1 MRPRIVCSLTTLP
14 DRYDALLTTL
24 RCIKKQ
30 KFDKIYLTLPMIAK
44 RFNQPYPEV
53 SEEICSLCTIVR
65 CEQDYGPICKI
76 YGALVNEHDTN
87 TLILTIDDDNLFPK
101 NFLQIFLEKHALQPE
116 SVITGCGALVG
127 PGLNFFSINTSI
139 HELKKYKGLLGF
151 NCPKSGREVDIL
163 QGFSGVLYTRYM
175 LPAKNNLNE
184 ILKYGK
190 DHDLFCNDDIVLSA
204 YLNSKN
210 IKIMTFNNMPSVKSI
225 YLESN
230 ALSFDCLNMFSR
242 LKRAFYKMKTLGM
255 FNNISH
261 STLGESPVFKIPFII
276 FIIIFLIIIIILYC
290 WYF

>member
-24 RCIKKQ
+24 RSIHKQ
-30 KFDKIYLTLPMIAK
+30 NFDKIYLTLPLIAK

-53 SEEICSLCTIVR
+53 SEEIKDLCTIVR
-65 CEQDYGPICKI
+65 CDQDYGPICKI
-76 YGALVNEHDTN
+76 YGALVNEHDPN
-87 TLILTIDDDNLFPK
+87 TLIMTMDDDNLFTK
-101 NFLQIFLEKHALQPE
+101 DFVRVFLEKHALQPKA
-116 SVITGCGALVG
+116 VITGCGALVG
-127 PGLNFFSINTSI
+127 SGLNFFSINTSI

-151 NCPKSGREVDIL
+151 NCPPTGRQVDIL

-175 LPAKNNLNE
+175 LPDKDHLNDL
-184 ILKYGK
+184 LKYGQ

-225 YLESN
+225 YLEEN
-230 ALSFDCLNMFSR
+230 ALSYDCLNMFSR
-242 LKRAFYKMKTLGM
+242 LKRAFYKMQKLGM
-255 FNNISH
+255 FKHIAY
-261 STLGESPVFKIPFII
+261 TTFGESPIFKIPLII
-276 FIIIFLIIIIILYC
+276 FMIILLMIMIGLYC